1 MPRACNPNLM
11 KDWKIPL
18 DATLAGAVEFR
29 LMDPVTKK
37 PRYGERSK
45 LISWLLAG
53 WLSEMHGLKVE
64 VEPPSA
70 DLLPERKPQ

>member
-18 DATLAGAVEFR
+18 DASLAGAVEFE
-29 LMDPVTKK
+29 LMDPITKK

-45 LISWLLAG
+45 LVAALLAD
-53 WLSEMHGLKVE
+53 WLAGRGRKIIVE
-64 VEPPSA
+64 LPSS
-70 DLLPERKPQ
+70 DLYKPKERVQ

>member
-18 DATLAGAVEFR
+18 DASLAGAIEFE
-29 LMDPVTKK
+29 LMDPITKK

-45 LISWLLAG
+45 LVGYLLAQ
-53 WLSEMHGLKVE
+53 WLATRGRSIV
-64 VEPPSA
+64 VDPPSA
-70 DLLPERKPQ
+70 DLISETRQ

>member
-1 MPRACNPNLM
+1 MARALSPNLM

-18 DATLAGAVEFR
+18 DASLAGAVEFY
-29 LMDPVTKK
+29 LMDPTTKK

-45 LISWLLAG
+45 LVGWLLAE
-53 WLSEMHGLKVE
+53 WLQKTHDRKIE

-70 DLLPERKPQ
+70 DLLPKDPAK